1 MTMSDYI
8 YLCSAGETF
17 DQVALDVYGD
27 EKYGADI
34 LCANPEHSGR
44 AVFIGGERLRLP
56 EIAIPEETYGVK
68 IASDKAP
75 WKE

>member
-1 MTMSDYI
+1 M
-8 YLCSAGETF
+8 
-17 DQVALDVYGD
+17 ALDVYGD